1 MRIYATPESYKPIA
15 PVKCSSCGS
24 SDVVPMPVI
33 GLIDRLAWRAFR
45 APFKC
50 RGCHATL
57 YRRVVKLVLDDDDPA
72 ES

>member
-1 MRIYATPESYKPIA
+1 MRIYATPDSYKPLA
-15 PVKCSSCGS
+15 PVKCGSCGS

-33 GLIDRLAWRAFR
+33 TLFDRFAWRAYR

-57 YRRVVKLVLDDDDPA
+57 YRRVMKLPGWDDEPN